1 MISRDEEKHVITIDA
16 LGQPCPIPVV
26 RAKKAIAELP
36 ESGGAVEVM
45 VDNRVACENLGKM
58 ADGSG
63 YRHETRELPDG
74 NFRTVITVGAGAA
87 AAAAVASAPAPECP
101 PLPETGAGLVVAIG
115 GNSMG
120 RGSEELGR
128 ILIKGFIYSLSQLAP
143 LPQAVLYFN
152 SGVKLPFAGAYTEED
167 IQALKDGG
175 CAVWVCGTCVDYFK
189 DEGTVA
195 VGDVTNMYGIVEAMN
210 SGARL
215 ISI

>member
-1 MISRDEEKHVITIDA
+1 MITIDA

-36 ESGGAVEVM
+36 ESGGTVEVL
-45 VDNRVACENLGKM
+45 VNNRVACENLGKM
-58 ADGSG
+58 ASGSG
-63 YRHETRELPDG
+63 YRHETRALPDG
-74 NFRTVITVGAGAA
+74 NFRTVIFVGAGAGA
-87 AAAAVASAPAPECP
+87 SSAAVAGSPALECQ

-128 ILIKGFIYSLSQLAP
+128 ILIKGFIYSLSQLSP
-143 LPQAVLYFN
+143 LPQAVLFFN
-152 SGVKLPFAGAYTEED
+152 SGVKLTFAGANTVDD

-175 CAVWVCGTCVDYFK
+175 CVVWVCGTCVDYFK

-210 SGARL
+210 AGRRL